1 MAGEGHPPCCWS
13 SSNTTLSRE
22 KAGEQESCRGLA
34 PRLWHGENGKLQ
46 GSEACTG
53 QAGGLTSWVWGQEHL
68 QNGCVCIVCY
78 VLHTLCCAPCLVHQ
92 VLCALCSLCTM
103 PCVHHALYSPC
114 PVCTMP
120 YIHQSP
126 CSPLAQPQA
135 ATGGS
140 PHTEHGPGA
149 RCGAFAFPRSGTLWG
164 RGHTEPVGAAR
175 PSAPTAFGMR
185 FWDGETLGKGCPTA
199 RPGTE
204 QPPACTALGLLSP
217 KLGLLPQSWVC
228 CPINLG
234 FPSHKARFAVP
245 LIKSRDE

>member
-1 MAGEGHPPCCWS
+1 MCVSCAVCC
-13 SSNTTLSRE
+13 TLC
-22 KAGEQESCRGLA
+22 AVHHALCTMSCVR
-34 PRLWHGENGKLQ
+34 
-46 GSEACTG
+46 
-53 QAGGLTSWVWGQEHL
+53 
-68 QNGCVCIVCY
+68 Y
-78 VLHTLCCAPCLVHQ
+78 VLCAPCPDVHHA
-92 VLCALCSLCTM
+92 LSTMPCAPHPVFPV

-175 PSAPTAFGMR
+175 PSAPSAFGMR

-204 QPPACTALGLLSP
+204 RPPACTALGLLSP